1 MTYCITCRR
10 RCFGFGPRLFRPL
23 SHYGACLFC
32 VLFKYALNLPT
43 SGIT

>member
-1 MTYCITCRR
+1 MIEINTWHKYWT
-10 RCFGFGPRLFRPL
+10 FDLFRPL